1 MGAGGGGGGGD
12 VSVLLALL
20 KVTFPKCSSL
30 PQSAAAAGSLG
41 EVRRV
46 RMFTRRVQPRGDTA
60 DMGFGDGGGRG
71 ALISVDPDQ
80 NGSGPSLQA
89 RINSSHH

>member
-1 MGAGGGGGGGD
+1 MGGWGWGN

-30 PQSAAAAGSLG
+30 PQSASAGSLG
-41 EVRRV
+41 EVGRV
-46 RMFTRRVQPRGDTA
+46 RMFTRRFQPRGDTA
-60 DMGFGDGGGRG
+60 DMGFGDGGVGRG